1 MNFNAFWKWLNKQG
15 RIIVNL
21 AEDTDREF
29 AMKAEGLT
37 GTCFPTK
44 PHKTKPFKDGKV
56 QQFGISQAKAVWDR
70 FHSLPDAEKLMAGR
84 YVSDH
89 KPHNWKPCPQP
100 MVCNPW
106 IAAAIRD
113 FLAGQK

>member
-1 MNFNAFWKWLNKQG
+1 MNFIAFWKWLNKQG

-21 AEDTDREF
+21 AEDSDKEF
-29 AMKAEGLT
+29 AIHAEGLS
-37 GTCFPTK
+37 GTCIPASTGE
-44 PHKTKPFKDGKV
+44 PHGFN
-56 QQFGISQAKAVWDR
+56 ILQAKAVWDR
-70 FHSLPDAEKLMAGR
+70 FHSLPVAEQTMAGR
-84 YVSDH
+84 YVPGD
-89 KPHNWKPCPQP
+89 KPHNWKPSPQP